1 MIESRCGTWLDGR
14 PLDSRVVSARCDSE
28 GSLRSNQSSALSR
41 SLGVKRPKLRH
52 DFRALA
58 LRTFDLFLLVLG
70 DCHCD
75 RKILVAVLTEI
86 FVEGHIRGPFR
97 TTNKYSVANPEFL
110 VKCASS
116 EAEGAE
122 ERDR

>member
-1 MIESRCGTWLDGR
+1 MIESRCGPWLDGR

-28 GSLRSNQSSALSR
+28 GSPRSNQSSALSG

-75 RKILVAVLTEI
+75 REILVAVLTEI
-86 FVEGHIRGPFR
+86 FVEGHIRGAFP
-97 TTNKYSVANPEFL
+97 Y
-110 VKCASS
+110 
-116 EAEGAE
+116 
-122 ERDR
+122 DQ